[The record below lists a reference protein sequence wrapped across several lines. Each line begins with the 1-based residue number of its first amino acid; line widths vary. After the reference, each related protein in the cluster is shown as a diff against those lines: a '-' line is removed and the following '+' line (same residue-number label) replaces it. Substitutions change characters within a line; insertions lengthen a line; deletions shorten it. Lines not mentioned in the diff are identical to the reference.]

1 MRYVN
6 RQLTMG
12 YQTNLSQMT
21 MITLSLFLFGLLM
34 LGGLNLYSVLNLQN
48 SQIQGQED
56 DDFKTI
62 DSANALASNS
72 TANISGVE
80 SEDMGNQF
88 TISCSDFKKL
98 FDALVALNI
107 GNEAAEGRINQSTL
121 EKVENI
127 FNIYAGNC
135 SQLDGYEFD

>member
-1 MRYVN
+1 
-6 RQLTMG
+6 
-12 YQTNLSQMT
+12 
-21 MITLSLFLFGLLM
+21 M
-34 LGGLNLYSVLNLQN
+34 LGALYLYSGLNLQN
-48 SQIQGQED
+48 PQIKGQEY

-62 DSANALASNS
+62 DSANTLASNS
-72 TANISGVE
+72 SNISGVK

-98 FDALVALNI
+98 FDALGALNI
-107 GNEAAEGRINQSTL
+107 GNEVAEGRINQSTL

-135 SQLDGYEFD
+135 SQLDDYEFD

>member
-1 MRYVN
+1 
-6 RQLTMG
+6 
-12 YQTNLSQMT
+12 

-34 LGGLNLYSVLNLQN
+34 LGALNLYSGLNLQN
-48 SQIQGQED
+48 PQIQGQED

-62 DSANALASNS
+62 DSANTLASNS
-72 TANISGVE
+72 SNIYGVQ
-80 SEDMGNQF
+80 SEDVGNQF

-107 GNEAAEGRINQSTL
+107 GNEAAERRINQSTL

>member
-1 MRYVN
+1 
-6 RQLTMG
+6 MG
-12 YQTNLSQMT
+12 YKINPSPVTV
-21 MITLSLFLFGLLM
+21 ITLSLFLFGLLM
-34 LGGLNLYSVLNLQN
+34 LGVLNLYSGLNLQN
-48 SQIQGQED
+48 PQIEGQED

-62 DSANALASNS
+62 DSANTLASNS
-72 TANISGVE
+72 SNISGVK
-80 SEDMGNQF
+80 SEDIGNQF

-135 SQLDGYEFD
+135 SQLDEYEFD

>member
-1 MRYVN
+1 MIV
-6 RQLTMG
+6 
-12 YQTNLSQMT
+12 
-21 MITLSLFLFGLLM
+21 ITLSLFLFGLLM
-34 LGGLNLYSVLNLQN
+34 LGVLNLYSGLNLQN
-48 SQIQGQED
+48 PQIEGQED

-62 DSANALASNS
+62 DSANTLASNS
-72 TANISGVE
+72 SNISGVK
-80 SEDMGNQF
+80 SEDIGNQF

-135 SQLDGYEFD
+135 SQLDEYEFD

>member
-1 MRYVN
+1 
-6 RQLTMG
+6 MG
-12 YQTNLSQMT
+12 YKINQSQMIV
-21 MITLSLFLFGLLM
+21 ITLSLFLFGLLM
-34 LGGLNLYSVLNLQN
+34 LGVLNLYSGLNLQN
-48 SQIQGQED
+48 PQIEGQED

-62 DSANALASNS
+62 DSANTLASNS
-72 TANISGVE
+72 SNISGVK
-80 SEDMGNQF
+80 SEDIGNQF

-135 SQLDGYEFD
+135 SQLDEYEFD

>member
-1 MRYVN
+1 MF
-6 RQLTMG
+6 
-12 YQTNLSQMT
+12 
-21 MITLSLFLFGLLM
+21 TLSLFLFGLLM
-34 LGGLNLYSVLNLQN
+34 LGALNLYSVLNLQN
-48 SQIQGQED
+48 PQIKGQEV
-56 DDFKTI
+56 DDFKTTNN
-62 DSANALASNS
+62 ANTLASNCN
-72 TANISGVE
+72 ANISGVK

-127 FNIYAGNC
+127 FNVYAGNC
-135 SQLDGYEFD
+135 IQLDGYEFD